1 LKESKKVNSKEAN
14 LMVTEENLVSLL
26 EEDVSLDSGKKE
38 KQMENLKSMT
48 LMVMP
53 KSKVYLVGMIALKVL
68 K

>member
-1 LKESKKVNSKEAN
+1 
-14 LMVTEENLVSLL
+14 MVTEENLVSLL